1 MARRCA
7 AAVFLCAACGAFSPP
22 SAARFSSPRR
32 AAASTQSSPD
42 VARVTSLFDDA
53 VAKLSDTEKYNQVIQ
68 GLVARADEPN
78 RGVDQADARRALI
91 ETFGLLDEMVE
102 RSLQCSDQTLKCL
115 IDAAA
120 ASGDVGVMAQI
131 LRRTGIAGASS
142 RYASDQGRLVLLPTD
157 DRRRGRAIADAPEL
171 PLDDREREV
180 SAGLAFAT
188 VSAAA
193 VLLEVMR
200 PTDTLVATVA
210 FAALAVGAF
219 LDIASG
225 AQFINL
231 VGAGLGRLTLRDPE
245 RESDCEAASFLV
257 AYLTGLPSFCYS
269 PNVVQAAKIAELPE
283 LSLSTDAGVHRLLV
297 WHSASVA
304 AESARHEQLIASDPR
319 QVRAR
324 RACPPPRYRAP
335 QKAAASSRAPQAAV
349 LLKYLRSRNLDGTPE
364 GAASDSDRVRWAFGQ
379 ARVLVRRIL
388 ARLLSSAPHLRSTPR
403 VMPLRRPLVAAAPE
417 RATSRSPPEAHGNW
431 RRDGRRLRGAHRA
444 RVGRP

>member
-193 VLLEVMR
+193 VLLEVLR
-200 PTDTLVATVA
+200 PADTLVATVA
-210 FAALAVGAF
+210 FAALAAGVF

-324 RACPPPRYRAP
+324 RACPPPTLPRA
-335 QKAAASSRAPQAAV
+335 SESC
-349 LLKYLRSRNLDGTPE
+349 
-364 GAASDSDRVRWAFGQ
+364 
-379 ARVLVRRIL
+379 RVLPRT
-388 ARLLSSAPHLRSTPR
+388 AGSSAPQVPPLAQPRWHSRRRRVGLGPRAMGFWSSSSAGAQNTRAPALLCPSFAFDAPCDAASTPACCSCAR
-403 VMPLRRPLVAAAPE
+403 TRDFTKPSGSAWKLASRR
-417 RATSRSPPEAHGNW
+417 
-431 RRDGRRLRGAHRA
+431 
-444 RVGRP
+444 